1 MVASAARQNP
11 NNVIFPAGVVM
22 TQVLSQSRKKKP
34 ARRDPSSPLDGVQH
48 IVLEN
53 ASWELYDQLL
63 REVGDRPIR
72 INYDQG
78 RLEMMSPLPE
88 HEEVKTLIHD
98 LIKALVGELNIEIKS
113 LGSTTFRREDKAKG
127 LEPDQCYYFKNERRM
142 RGRKRL
148 NLKKDPPPE
157 LVIEI
162 DITHRSVDRETIYA
176 GLGVPEIWR
185 WDGTKLEC
193 LELTAGAYRLRTKS
207 LAFPF
212 LAPAD
217 LTRFIRMRSRTGEN
231 AILRKFR
238 DWVRASGWVE

>member
-1 MVASAARQNP
+1 
-11 NNVIFPAGVVM
+11 M
-22 TQVLSQSRKKKP
+22 TQVLSHSRRKKP
-34 ARRDPSSPLDGVQH
+34 APRAPSSPLDGIQH

-53 ASWELYDQLL
+53 APWELYEDLL
-63 REVGDRPIR
+63 DNIGDRPIR

-88 HEEVKTLIHD
+88 HEEVKGIIGRLINE
-98 LIKALVGELNIEIKS
+98 LTVALDMEIKS

-127 LEPDQCYYFKNERRM
+127 LEPDECFYFKHERRM

-157 LVIEI
+157 LVVEV
-162 DITHRSVDRETIYA
+162 DITHRSVDREAIYA

-193 LELTAGAYRLRTKS
+193 LELTAGAYRLRTRS
-207 LAFPF
+207 LAFPS

-217 LTRFIRMRSRTGEN
+217 LTRFIRMRTRTGEN
-231 AILRKFR
+231 AIIRKFR
-238 DWVRASGWVE
+238 EWIRESGLIR